1 MTLGMRGNNDMKHAD
16 AQHESQV
23 LKQNMKIMK
32 IGDEKDDEEEVVQE
46 ENIEYRVIPYM
57 TIDPKPPC
65 QELIEDEIQ
74 RTKGILAGFY
84 LPDAPSANPMED
96 NILLSKNSDP
106 LLKIPLETLTVEQS
120 PEPMEVQEP
129 APSKSP
135 EIQILQDV
143 DIHGGQKKPAKLPP
157 SAPVGAEELV
167 ILEQDPAK
175 ANPSKV
181 SVSVEDIKS
190 ILAKVKSVPNQQMTS
205 IPPPAL
211 VTPPLSNPAH
221 FAPSAPSTVGGQS
234 GAIDL
239 VEVQLDIHAA
249 GQQGQN
255 PRFNFPQ
262 RPPFRPRTP
271 GSSGNVCQYF
281 MKGTCT
287 FGNNCF
293 NLHVE
298 RPPGSMPQ
306 GTRFQARGSN
316 NFRPRFEGFR
326 PNAPMD
332 AQQMRFNPPPQTSPN
347 EDNDERDFG

>member
-1 MTLGMRGNNDMKHAD
+1 MTSGMRGNNDMKHAD

-32 IGDEKDDEEEVVQE
+32 IGDERDDEEEGIQE

-65 QELIEDEIQ
+65 QELIEDEVK
-74 RTKGILAGFY
+74 RTNGILAGFY

-96 NILLSKNSDP
+96 NIHISKNAEH
-106 LLKIPLETLTVEQS
+106 LQKIPLETLISEQS
-120 PEPMEVQEP
+120 PEPMEVQEYP
-129 APSKSP
+129 TSKSP

-143 DIHGGQKKPAKLPP
+143 DIHGGQKKQTKVSP
-157 SAPVGAEELV
+157 SVPMGAEELV

-205 IPPPAL
+205 IAPPTL
-211 VTPPLSNPAH
+211 VAPPLQNTSQFVPN
-221 FAPSAPSTVGGQS
+221 APSTTGGQS

-239 VEVQLDIHAA
+239 VEVQLDIHA

-262 RPPFRPRTP
+262 RPPFRPRVP
-271 GSSGNVCQYF
+271 GSSGNICQYF

-298 RPPGSMPQ
+298 RPPGMIPQ
-306 GTRFQARGSN
+306 GTRFQTRGSN
-316 NFRPRFEGFR
+316 NFRPRFDNFR
-326 PNAPMD
+326 PNAPID
-332 AQQMRFNPPPQTSPN
+332 AQQMRFNPPPQTIPN
-347 EDNDERDFG
+347 EDTDDRDYG